1 MSLPPPTLPHCYR
14 HPDREAGRH
23 CTRCGKPACSDCLV
37 QAAVGSHCV
46 DCAKAARPDVAT
58 RAKLASSRV
67 LAPTTLALIA
77 VNLGVF
83 IIGAARD
90 GGGLGGNVIT
100 ATQANLGVSKA
111 ILQGRVGGLDGLP
124 IPAHEWYRLATAGFV
139 HFGIFH
145 IAMNMLLLYQLG
157 NLLERVIG
165 SGRLLLLYVAGLFA
179 GSLGVLVADVIG
191 PNAGGI
197 TGGASGAVFGLM
209 AAAAI
214 GMHRRGI
221 NVFRTGIGTT
231 LMLNLVLTF
240 AINGVSVGGHLG
252 GLAGALLAAS
262 LAACAPRLV
271 APPSPPAVA
280 PLPAPAHCPRRF
292 PMRRRHPTFPTGWAT
307 TPAGAFSLHRACCLE
322 RRA

>member
-1 MSLPPPTLPHCYR
+1 M
-14 HPDREAGRH
+14 
-23 CTRCGKPACSDCLV
+23 
-37 QAAVGSHCV
+37 
-46 DCAKAARPDVAT
+46 
-58 RAKLASSRV
+58 
-67 LAPTTLALIA
+67 LAPTTLTLIA
-77 VNLGVF
+77 VNVGVF
-83 IIGAARD
+83 LIGAARD
-90 GGGLGGNVIT
+90 GGGLGGNSIT
-100 ATQANLGVSKA
+100 ATQADLGVSKA
-111 ILQGRVGGLDGLP
+111 ILQGHILGLDGLP

-179 GSLGVLVADVIG
+179 GSLGVLVADTIAG

-252 GLAGALLAAS
+252 GLAGGLLCGFVLFAPPWRPVPKWAGWAVPAAVIAVSLAAS
-262 LAACAPRLV
+262 VLIV
-271 APPSPPAVA
+271 
-280 PLPAPAHCPRRF
+280 
-292 PMRRRHPTFPTGWAT
+292 G
-307 TPAGAFSLHRACCLE
+307 
-322 RRA
+322 